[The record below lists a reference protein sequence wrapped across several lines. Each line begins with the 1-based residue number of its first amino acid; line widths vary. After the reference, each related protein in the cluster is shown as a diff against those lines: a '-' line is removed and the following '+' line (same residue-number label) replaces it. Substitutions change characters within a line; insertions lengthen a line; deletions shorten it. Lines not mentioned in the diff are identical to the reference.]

1 MAAKAKP
8 ASSALPSAMAGPLQ
22 QFLDYLRN
30 ERNYSPA
37 TRDSY
42 RRQLETVALQ
52 SGVTGWD
59 QLHQATLQRHLG
71 QAFQQGLAPRSL
83 ALRAAS
89 LRSFYRFLQQ
99 QQLCNDNPA
108 QYLKVPKADKT
119 LPKHLDVDQIRQLLA
134 AKPDD
139 ALGFRD
145 RAMLELFY
153 SSGLRL
159 AELVTLNQRD
169 INWHEQLLSVRGK
182 GSKDRTVPIGRY
194 AIQALKE
201 WLQYRPELTGPELP
215 AADADALFLS
225 KKQQR
230 ISSRQVRQRVD
241 RWARQQ
247 GLAQSLHPHMLRH
260 SFASHMLE
268 SSGDL
273 RAVQE
278 LLGHANLSTT
288 QVYTH
293 LDFQHLAK
301 VYDAAHPRARKK
313 S

>member
-1 MAAKAKP
+1 
-8 ASSALPSAMAGPLQ
+8 MAGPLQ

-52 SGVTGWD
+52 SGVTSWV
-59 QLHQATLQRHLG
+59 QLTQAMLQRHLG
-71 QAFQQGLAPRSL
+71 HAFQQGLAPRSL

-99 QQLCNDNPA
+99 QQLCDDNPA
-108 QYLKVPKADKT
+108 QYLKVPKAEKT
-119 LPKHLDVDQIRQLLA
+119 LPKLLDVDQIRQLLSV
-134 AKPDD
+134 KPND
-139 ALGFRD
+139 ALGYRD
-145 RAMLELFY
+145 RAILELFY

-159 AELVTLNQRD
+159 AELVTLDLTD
-169 INWHEQLLSVRGK
+169 INWHEQLINVRGK
-182 GSKDRTVPIGRY
+182 GSKDRTLPIGRF

-201 WLQYRPELTGPELP
+201 WLQYRPELVGPELP

-225 KKQQR
+225 IQQQR

-241 RWARQQ
+241 RWAKQQ
-247 GLAQSLHPHMLRH
+247 GLAQTLHPHMLRH
-260 SFASHMLE
+260 SFASHILE

-301 VYDAAHPRARKK
+301 VYDGAHPRARKK
-313 S
+313 T

>member
-1 MAAKAKP
+1 MAE
-8 ASSALPSAMAGPLQ
+8 PLQ
-22 QFLDYLRN
+22 QFLAYLRN

-42 RRQLETVALQ
+42 RRQLEAVALQ
-52 SGVTGWD
+52 SDVSEWH
-59 QLHQATLQRHLG
+59 QLSQTMLQRQLG
-71 QAFQQGLAPRSL
+71 QAFQAGLAPRSL

-99 QQLCNDNPA
+99 HQLCRDNPA
-108 QYLKVPKADKT
+108 LYLKVPKASKT
-119 LPKHLDVDQIRQLLA
+119 LPKHLDVDQIRQLLS
-134 AKPDD
+134 AKPED

-159 AELVTLNQRD
+159 AELVTLDLSD
-169 INWHEQLLSVRGK
+169 INWHEQLLRVRGK

-194 AIQALKE
+194 AIQALKD
-201 WLQYRPELTGPELP
+201 WLQYRPELAGPELP

-225 KKQQR
+225 IQQQR

-241 RWARQQ
+241 LWARQQ
-247 GLAQSLHPHMLRH
+247 GVAQKLHPHMLRH
-260 SFASHMLE
+260 SFASHILE

-301 VYDAAHPRARKK
+301 VYDGAHPRARKK